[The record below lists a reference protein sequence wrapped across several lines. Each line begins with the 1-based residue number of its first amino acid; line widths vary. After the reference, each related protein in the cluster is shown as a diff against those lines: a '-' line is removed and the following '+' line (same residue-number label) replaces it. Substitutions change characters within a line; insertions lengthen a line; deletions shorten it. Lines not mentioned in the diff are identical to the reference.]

1 MEETTGKSTMQSNA
15 IKHGLILG
23 AITIV
28 ITLAIYAIDYTMMV
42 SLKFALFSFLIF
54 LGYGIYAGIS
64 FRKEIG
70 GFISFKNAF
79 LHGFILFALSALIS
93 TIFNILLYTVIDP
106 ELGQKLTDVSVV
118 NAEEMMRNFG
128 IPEGEQMDQAI
139 EKARTDAAGRFTVGG
154 LALGYVWALIGCA
167 VFALI
172 TGAIVKK
179 KQPETF

>member
-1 MEETTGKSTMQSNA
+1 MEETTGKPTMQSNA

-28 ITLAIYAIDYTMMV
+28 MTLAVYAIDYSLMV
-42 SLKFALFSFLIF
+42 SLKFALLSFLIF

-70 GFISFKNAF
+70 GFLSFKDAF

-93 TIFNILLYTVIDP
+93 TIFSILLYTVIDP
-106 ELGQKLTDVSVV
+106 ELGQKLTDVSVQ
-118 NAEEMMRNFG
+118 NAEEMMKGFG
-128 IPEGEQMDQAI
+128 MQEGEAFDEAM

-179 KQPETF
+179 KKPETF